1 MKRLV
6 TGGTGTVGARVV
18 KELQKRNAGISNV
31 ALSRKRETSS
41 LFGSSK
47 VS

>member
-31 ALSRKRETSS
+31 ALWRKRLVQSQLGAS
-41 LFGSSK
+41 
-47 VS
+47 